1 MVITILFKTSQLIF
15 EEIDMTN
22 MEGSLVFMR
31 IFVADKKIWSQKAE
45 ARKDMIQRRNIAWFS
60 QSRNL
65 LFQKDKEEEW
75 NYCYDQHARKYMQK
89 HLAVIT
95 VSKKSHLNKNL
106 NFSFF
111 SPSMERH
118 FERLKQHPVAFN
130 NLWGNGAGY
139 DRHIYM
145 RNI

>member
-75 NYCYDQHARKYMQK
+75 NYCYNQHARKSACKNIEQWSPYPGK
-89 HLAVIT
+89 HTWTRIRILDFQ
-95 VSKKSHLNKNL
+95 S
-106 NFSFF
+106 
-111 SPSMERH
+111 
-118 FERLKQHPVAFN
+118 
-130 NLWGNGAGY
+130 
-139 DRHIYM
+139 
-145 RNI
+145 

>member
-22 MEGSLVFMR
+22 MVGSLVFMR
-31 IFVADKKIWSQKAE
+31 MFVADKKIWSQKAE

-111 SPSMERH
+111 QSFYGKTFWKIETASRCVLQFVRE
-118 FERLKQHPVAFN
+118 
-130 NLWGNGAGY
+130 WG
-139 DRHIYM
+139 RVW
-145 RNI
+145 